1 MGTEI
6 KTKSLAGRNSDGT
19 GSRGSVR
26 IPSVAEDA
34 TAGETDTDR
43 EHPEDQ
49 STNHTTRPSVFGNRT
64 KSITVP
70 LADANLEGYCTRMIN
85 VRLDRHQGMALKR
98 LRLGLENAGEK
109 LANGSE
115 VSDNSKVIRWI
126 LEQLAKVEV

>member
-1 MGTEI
+1 
-6 KTKSLAGRNSDGT
+6 
-19 GSRGSVR
+19 
-26 IPSVAEDA
+26 
-34 TAGETDTDR
+34 
-43 EHPEDQ
+43 
-49 STNHTTRPSVFGNRT
+49 
-64 KSITVP
+64 
-70 LADANLEGYCTRMIN
+70 MIN